1 VISACSSNNFHLLA
15 DGKKYDRLPVLVSGL
30 DFEQLLG
37 VPRLDSGTGL
47 AQAEASFKLATA
59 WEIEKKIAGLVFD
72 TTATNSG
79 CIKGSCV
86 LLEKK
91 LCKELLHLACRHHVH
106 ELVLEAVAT
115 DLLGESKDPRLP
127 FFAKLES
134 AWPQIDQ
141 SKHT

>member
-1 VISACSSNNFHLLA
+1 MLA
-15 DGKKYDRLPVLVSGL
+15 VAIIFFELTDGKKYDRLPVLVSGL

-47 AQAEASFKLATA
+47 AQADASFELATA

-79 CIKGSCV
+79 CIQGSCI
-86 LLEKK
+86 LLEKM
-91 LCKELLHLACRHHVH
+91 LGKELLHFACRHHVN

-134 AWPQIDQ
+134 AWPQLDQ
-141 SKHT
+141 SEYTS